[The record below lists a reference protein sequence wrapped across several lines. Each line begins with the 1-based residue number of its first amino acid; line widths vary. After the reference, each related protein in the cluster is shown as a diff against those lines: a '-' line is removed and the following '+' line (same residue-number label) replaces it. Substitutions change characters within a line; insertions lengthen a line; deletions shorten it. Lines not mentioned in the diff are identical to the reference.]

1 MPIRAT
7 GQLNLSS
14 KQEPHRYLAR
24 LTGQMHT
31 AISKPLMWSLHVSTG
46 QIWEERNFHPVQAKS
61 GQIPIDLAFPNSF
74 VQNEVWAIES

>member
-46 QIWEERNFHPVQAKS
+46 QH
-61 GQIPIDLAFPNSF
+61 FPPSTGKIRPNTNGPCF
-74 VQNEVWAIES
+74 PQ